1 VKEDTAGAGTQGA
14 EVEWDGSGM
23 AKASGGYQRC
33 RCSRARRKKQEELEA
48 NKGSHRKE
56 KPQGARRETAH

>member
-1 VKEDTAGAGTQGA
+1 MKEDTAGAGTQGA

-33 RCSRARRKKQEELEA
+33 RFSM
-48 NKGSHRKE
+48 NKMHDSW
-56 KPQGARRETAH
+56 